1 MNIMDIS
8 MIIQEARPNVKPQSI
23 RTYVSNLKKVA
34 GTKEI
39 ENIDFLN
46 NPKEVF
52 SKLEDMKITMKR
64 NILSSI
70 LVLLSAVESESRL
83 YKTYSD
89 KLLELTMEYK
99 RQQDKN
105 EKTETQLKN
114 WVEHKELIAIAKK
127 MIKKNP
133 GSQDALIAA
142 LYSYQPPTRLDFYS
156 MEIVG
161 PKDELDSGKNYLV
174 VQSSRTKRF
183 VFNDYKSANKYNTI
197 TIPVNKKLNTVI
209 NKFLKLNPGR
219 KYLLQNKSGL
229 PITRNNLGKKLPV
242 IFKDTGKHVTLN
254 IIRHVYIS
262 ENIDIQKCKETKDL
276 AKCMMH
282 SQSVQLE
289 YAKN

>member
-1 MNIMDIS
+1 MNIMDINK
-8 MIIQEARPNVKPQSI
+8 IIGQSRPNIKPQSI
-23 RTYVSNLKKVA
+23 RTYVSNIKKVA

-39 ENIDFLN
+39 ENLDFLN

-52 SKLEDMKITMKR
+52 SKLKDRKITMKR

-105 EKTETQLKN
+105 EKTETQIKN
-114 WVEHKELIAIAKK
+114 WVEHSELINIAKK

-174 VQSSRTKRF
+174 IQSQRTKRF

-197 TIPVNKKLNTVI
+197 EIKVNKQLNTVI

-219 KYLLQNKSGL
+219 KYLLQNKQGL
-229 PITRNNLGKKLPV
+229 PLTRNNLGKKLPV

-282 SQSVQLE
+282 SSDVQLE

>member
-1 MNIMDIS
+1 MNIMNINE
-8 MIIQEARPNVKPQSI
+8 IIRQSRPNIKPQSI
-23 RTYVSNLKKVA
+23 RTYVSNIKKIA
-34 GTKEI
+34 GEKEI
-39 ENIDFLN
+39 ENLDFLN

-52 SKLEDMKITMKR
+52 SKLENMKITMKR

-70 LVLLSAVESESRL
+70 LVLLSATDSENRL

-89 KLLELTMEYK
+89 KLLQLTMEYK
-99 RQQDKN
+99 RQIDKN
-105 EKTETQLKN
+105 EKTETQIKN
-114 WVEHKELIAIAKK
+114 WVEHSELINIAKK

-142 LYSYQPPTRLDFYS
+142 LYSYQAPTRLDFYS

-161 PKDELDSGKNYLV
+161 PKDEIDNTKNYLV
-174 VQSSRTKRF
+174 VQSQRTKRF

-197 TIPVNKKLNTVI
+197 TIPVNKQLNTVI

-219 KYLLQNKSGL
+219 KYLLQNKAGNPL
-229 PITRNNLGKKLPV
+229 TRNNLGKKLPV
-242 IFKDTGKHVTLN
+242 IFKDTRKHVTLN

-262 ENIDIQKCKETKDL
+262 ENIDIEQTKKNKDL
-276 AKCMMH
+276 SKCMMH
-282 SQSVQLE
+282 SSDVQLE

>member
-1 MNIMDIS
+1 MNIMDINE
-8 MIIQEARPNVKPQSI
+8 IIRQSRPNVKPQSI
-23 RTYVSNLKKVA
+23 STYVANINKIA

-39 ENIDFLN
+39 TNIDFLN
-46 NPKEVF
+46 EPDEIFKRLDGL
-52 SKLEDMKITMKR
+52 KLTMKR

-83 YKTYSD
+83 YKTYAD

-99 RQQDKN
+99 REQDKN
-105 EKTETQLKN
+105 IKTETQLKN
-114 WVEHKELIAIAKK
+114 WVEHSELINIAKK

-156 MEIVG
+156 MQIVG
-161 PKDELDSGKNYLV
+161 PKDQLDNGKNYLV
-174 VQSSRTKRF
+174 VQSQRTKRF

-219 KYLLQNKSGL
+219 KYLLQNKAGL
-229 PITRNNLGKKLPV
+229 PLTRNNLGKKLPV

-262 ENIDIQKCKETKDL
+262 ENIDIQKCKESKDL

-282 SQSVQLE
+282 GQSVQLE

>member
-1 MNIMDIS
+1 MDITE
-8 MIIQEARPNVKPQSI
+8 IIRQARPNVKPQSI
-23 RTYVSNLKKVA
+23 RTYVSNIKKIA
-34 GTKEI
+34 GEKEI

-52 SKLEDMKITMKR
+52 SKLEEMKLTMKR

-70 LVLLSAVESESRL
+70 LVLLSAVETESRL
-83 YKTYSD
+83 YKTYAD
-89 KLLELTMEYK
+89 KLLEMTMEYK
-99 RQQDKN
+99 RQIDKN
-105 EKTETQLKN
+105 EKTETQAKN
-114 WVEHKELIAIAKK
+114 WVEHSELIAIAKK

-174 VQSSRTKRF
+174 IQSQRTKRF

-209 NKFLKLNPGR
+209 NKFLKLNPDR
-219 KYLLQNKSGL
+219 KYLLENKSGL

-262 ENIDIQKCKETKDL
+262 ENIDIPKCKENKDL

-282 SQSVQLE
+282 GQGIQLE

>member
-105 EKTETQLKN
+105 EKTETQVKN
-114 WVEHKELIAIAKK
+114 WVEHSELIHIAKK

-133 GSQDALIAA
+133 GSQDSLIAA
-142 LYSYQPPTRLDFYS
+142 LYSYQAPTRLDFYS

-161 PKDELDSGKNYLV
+161 PKDEIHNTKNYLV
-174 VQSSRTKRF
+174 VQSQRTKRF
-183 VFNDYKSANKYNTI
+183 IFNDYKSANKYNTI
-197 TIPVNKKLNTVI
+197 EIKVNKQLNTVI

-219 KYLLQNKSGL
+219 KYLLQNKSGNPL
-229 PITRNNLGKKLPV
+229 TRNNLGKKLPV

-262 ENIDIQKCKETKDL
+262 ENIDIEQSKKNKDL
-276 AKCMMH
+276 AKTMMH
-282 SQSVQLE
+282 GQSIQLE

>member
-1 MNIMDIS
+1 M
-8 MIIQEARPNVKPQSI
+8 
-23 RTYVSNLKKVA
+23 
-34 GTKEI
+34 
-39 ENIDFLN
+39 
-46 NPKEVF
+46 
-52 SKLEDMKITMKR
+52 
-64 NILSSI
+64 
-70 LVLLSAVESESRL
+70 
-83 YKTYSD
+83 
-89 KLLELTMEYK
+89 TMEYK
-99 RQQDKN
+99 RQIDKN

-114 WVEHKELIAIAKK
+114 WVEHSELINIAKK

-161 PKDELDSGKNYLV
+161 PKDEILNDKNYLV
-174 VQSSRTKRF
+174 IQSQRTKRF

-229 PITRNNLGKKLPV
+229 PLTRNNLGKKLPV

-262 ENIDIQKCKETKDL
+262 ENIDIPKCKENKDL

-282 SQSVQLE
+282 GQGIQLE

>member
-1 MNIMDIS
+1 MDINE
-8 MIIQEARPNVKPQSI
+8 IIRQARPNIKPQSI
-23 RTYVSNLKKVA
+23 RTYVANINKVA

-39 ENIDFLN
+39 NNIDFLN

-70 LVLLSAVESESRL
+70 LVLLSAVDTESRL

-89 KLLELTMEYK
+89 KLLEMTMEYK

-114 WVEHKELIAIAKK
+114 WVEHSELINIAKK

-161 PKDELDSGKNYLV
+161 PKDEILNDKNYLV
-174 VQSSRTKRF
+174 IQSQRTKRF

-197 TIPVNKKLNTVI
+197 TIPVNKQLNTVI

-219 KYLLQNKSGL
+219 KYILQNKSGL
-229 PITRNNLGKKLPV
+229 PLTRNNLGKKLPV

-282 SQSVQLE
+282 SSDVQLN

>member
-1 MNIMDIS
+1 MDITE
-8 MIIQEARPNVKPQSI
+8 IIRQARPNVKPQSI
-23 RTYVSNLKKVA
+23 RTYVANIKKIA
-34 GTKEI
+34 GEKEI

-52 SKLEDMKITMKR
+52 SKLEEMKLTMKR

-70 LVLLSAVESESRL
+70 LVLLSAVETESRL
-83 YKTYSD
+83 YKTYAD
-89 KLLELTMEYK
+89 KLLEMTMEYK
-99 RQQDKN
+99 RQIDKN
-105 EKTETQLKN
+105 EKTETQVKN
-114 WVEHKELIAIAKK
+114 WVEHSELIAIAKK

-174 VQSSRTKRF
+174 IQSQRTKRF

-209 NKFLKLNPGR
+209 NKFLKLNPDR
-219 KYLLQNKSGL
+219 KYLLENKSGL

-262 ENIDIQKCKETKDL
+262 ENIDIPKCKENKDL

-282 SQSVQLE
+282 GQGIQLE

>member
-1 MNIMDIS
+1 MNIMDINE
-8 MIIQEARPNVKPQSI
+8 IIRQSRPNIKPQSI
-23 RTYVSNLKKVA
+23 RTYVSNIKKVA

-39 ENIDFLN
+39 ENLDFLN

-52 SKLEDMKITMKR
+52 SKLEDMKITMRR

-70 LVLLSAVESESRL
+70 LVLLSATDSENRL

-89 KLLELTMEYK
+89 KLLELTMEYR

-105 EKTETQLKN
+105 EKTETQIKN
-114 WVEHKELIAIAKK
+114 WVEHKELINIAKK

-156 MEIVG
+156 MEIVS
-161 PKDELDSGKNYLV
+161 PKHDIDTAKNYLV
-174 VQSSRTKRF
+174 VQSSRTKKF
-183 VFNDYKSANKYNTI
+183 IFNDYKSANKYNTI
-197 TIPVNKKLNTVI
+197 TIPVNKQLNTVI
-209 NKFLKLNPGR
+209 NKFLKLNPNR
-219 KYLLQNKSGL
+219 KYLLQNKAGNPL
-229 PITRNNLGKKLPV
+229 TRNNLGKKLPV
-242 IFKDTGKHVTLN
+242 ILKDTGKHVTLN

-262 ENIDIQKCKETKDL
+262 ENIDIEQTKKQKEI
-276 AKCMMH
+276 ANSMMH
-282 SQSVQLE
+282 SQSIQLE